1 MAIVDIAKR
10 ESYLVSFPWLQTS
23 IVDSRLLSV
32 LVTPNHY
39 RTTGTAGINLE
50 YHQTPMSWVA
60 TPFQYWRGTMR
71 FRFTAVA
78 STFHRGRIRIV
89 YEPGLGLPSVGAD
102 FNTNLTHVWDLAET
116 KEAVIEVGWH
126 QPRSYLPVSNI
137 VDGVASYST
146 VLNIN
151 NPISPFAN
159 GSLALYVVNELTAPD
174 TNLTSPVT
182 ILVSVSACDDF
193 EVFSPQDTI
202 TGLEYFP
209 QSGSQL
215 MEYGYSPHRDQPADV
230 VFGNMLSDDATAAI
244 YHGDPITS
252 LRTLLKRYTYSRT
265 WGNVTSSASKYTWR
279 LNIPQF
285 PLYPGRAL
293 LAVDSATL
301 PINFCSTTLLNYF
314 TPAFLARRGGVRHRF
329 VPTAETAL
337 TNVTA
342 GRSVS
347 PAVVNALNTLVAM
360 GAPAVIAREY
370 RLNHYNARNG
380 VAGWNTTPNFA
391 DTGIDV
397 EAPFH
402 TNRRYW
408 PGRSGQSNSTAWSG
422 QGVTLFAKTFQAA
435 AAFAVIQV
443 DHYVS
448 GADDFALM
456 GFIDVPI
463 TYIHTT
469 QPATP

>member
-1 MAIVDIAKR
+1 
-10 ESYLVSFPWLQTS
+10 
-23 IVDSRLLSV
+23 
-32 LVTPNHY
+32 
-39 RTTGTAGINLE
+39 
-50 YHQTPMSWVA
+50 
-60 TPFQYWRGTMR
+60 
-71 FRFTAVA
+71 
-78 STFHRGRIRIV
+78 
-89 YEPGLGLPSVGAD
+89 
-102 FNTNLTHVWDLAET
+102 
-116 KEAVIEVGWH
+116 
-126 QPRSYLPVSNI
+126 
-137 VDGVASYST
+137 
-146 VLNIN
+146 
-151 NPISPFAN
+151 
-159 GSLALYVVNELTAPD
+159 
-174 TNLTSPVT
+174 
-182 ILVSVSACDDF
+182 
-193 EVFSPQDTI
+193 
-202 TGLEYFP
+202 
-209 QSGSQL
+209 
-215 MEYGYSPHRDQPADV
+215 MEHGHSPHRDQSADV

-244 YHGDPITS
+244 YHGDPVIS

-265 WGNVTSSASKYTWR
+265 WGNVTASAAKYTWR

-329 VPTAETAL
+329 VPTSETVL

-347 PAVVNALNTLVAM
+347 PTVVNALNTLVAM
-360 GAPAVIAREY
+360 GSAAVIAREY

-408 PGRSGQSNSTAWSG
+408 PGRNGQSNSTAWSG